1 MASGDT
7 DVSICSQALLLLGA
21 NEITSFSDGTAPSAI
36 CNKLYPRVKSQTLGM
51 YPWSFTLKKTQLGQL
66 TSTPTNVY
74 SKEYQLPTDMF
85 LGVPRAVYASLS
97 TGNLPKITDYEIQG
111 DKLLTNETTIVI
123 DYQQL
128 VAESAMPSYFVQMMI
143 YQMAWHLAEPVTDQT
158 TKSDYWKTV
167 ALGTPSENMRGGYF
181 RHAINIDGAG
191 QSKTVIADYLLTEVR

>member
-158 TKSDYWKTV
+158 TKADYWKTV

-181 RHAINIDGAG
+181 RQAINIDGAG

>member
-36 CNKLYPRVKSQTLGM
+36 CSKLSPRVKSQTLGM

-66 TSTPTNVY
+66 ASTPTNVY

-181 RHAINIDGAG
+181 RQAINIDGAG

>member
-66 TSTPTNVY
+66 SSTPTNVY

-158 TKSDYWKTV
+158 TKSEYWKTV

-181 RHAINIDGAG
+181 RQAINIDGAG

>member
-51 YPWSFTLKKTQLGQL
+51 YPWSFTLQKTQLGQL

-181 RHAINIDGAG
+181 RQAINIDGAG

>member
-181 RHAINIDGAG
+181 RQAINIDGAG

>member
-143 YQMAWHLAEPVTDQT
+143 YQMAWHLAEPVT
-158 TKSDYWKTV
+158 
-167 ALGTPSENMRGGYF
+167 
-181 RHAINIDGAG
+181 
-191 QSKTVIADYLLTEVR
+191 

>member
-1 MASGDT
+1 MAEGDT

-21 NEITSFSDGTAPSAI
+21 NQITSFADGTAPSSV
-36 CNKLYPRVKSQTLGM
+36 CSVLYPRVKSQTLGM

-167 ALGTPSENMRGGYF
+167 ALGTPTENMRGGYF
-181 RHAINIDGAG
+181 RQAINIDGAG

>member
-66 TSTPTNVY
+66 ASTPTNVY

-181 RHAINIDGAG
+181 RQAINIDGAG

>member
-158 TKSDYWKTV
+158 TISDYWKTV

-181 RHAINIDGAG
+181 RQAINIDGAG

>member
-36 CNKLYPRVKSQTLGM
+36 CSKLYPRVKSQTLGM

-66 TSTPTNVY
+66 ASTPTNVY
-74 SKEYQLPTDMF
+74 SKEYQ
-85 LGVPRAVYASLS
+85 
-97 TGNLPKITDYEIQG
+97 
-111 DKLLTNETTIVI
+111 
-123 DYQQL
+123 
-128 VAESAMPSYFVQMMI
+128 MI

-181 RHAINIDGAG
+181 RQAINIDGAG

>member
-167 ALGTPSENMRGGYF
+167 ALGTPTENMRGGYF
-181 RHAINIDGAG
+181 RQAINIDGAG

>member
-21 NEITSFSDGTAPSAI
+21 NEITSFSVGTAPSAI

-51 YPWSFTLKKTQLGQL
+51 YPWSFTLKKSQLSQL
-66 TSTPTNVY
+66 SSTPTNVY

-85 LGVPRAVYASLS
+85 LGVPRAVFASTS
-97 TGNLPKITDYEIQG
+97 TGNLPRITDYEIQG

-128 VAESAMPSYFVQMMI
+128 VAESAMPSYFVQMLV

-167 ALGTPSENMRGGYF
+167 ALGTPAENMRGGYF
-181 RHAINIDGAG
+181 RQAINIDGAG

>member
-51 YPWSFTLKKTQLGQL
+51 YPWSFTLKKSQLSQL
-66 TSTPTNVY
+66 VTTPTNVY

-85 LGVPRAVYASLS
+85 LGVPRAVFASTS
-97 TGNLPKITDYEIQG
+97 TGNLPRITDYEIQG

-128 VAESAMPSYFVQMMI
+128 VAESAMPSYFVQMLV

-167 ALGTPSENMRGGYF
+167 ALGTPAENMRGGYF
-181 RHAINIDGAG
+181 RQAINIDGAG

>member
-1 MASGDT
+1 
-7 DVSICSQALLLLGA
+7 
-21 NEITSFSDGTAPSAI
+21 
-36 CNKLYPRVKSQTLGM
+36 
-51 YPWSFTLKKTQLGQL
+51 
-66 TSTPTNVY
+66 VY

-181 RHAINIDGAG
+181 RQAINIDGAG

>member
-128 VAESAMPSYFVQMMI
+128 VAEAAMPSYFVQMMI

-181 RHAINIDGAG
+181 RQAINIDGAG

>member
-51 YPWSFTLKKTQLGQL
+51 YPWSFTLKKSQLSQL
-66 TSTPTNVY
+66 SSTPTNVY

-85 LGVPRAVYASLS
+85 LGVPRAVFASTS
-97 TGNLPKITDYEIQG
+97 TGNLPRITDYEIQG

-128 VAESAMPSYFVQMMI
+128 VAESAMPSYFVQMLV

-167 ALGTPSENMRGGYF
+167 ALGTPAENMRGGYF
-181 RHAINIDGAG
+181 RQAINIDGAG